1 MLDDNFITDIK
12 KKANI
17 FNRIF
22 AEKCAPLK
30 NGSVLPIY
38 QTFLT
43 QLRLGAL
50 DFNENNKKK
59 LMVMMI
65 YPLE

>member
-12 KKANI
+12 KKQI
-17 FNRIF
+17 FSIGF
-22 AEKCAPLK
+22 LQSKKK

-50 DFNENNKKK
+50 DINENNKKK

-65 YPLE
+65 YPLD